1 MHEETITYLN
11 PPSLTDKE
19 LIKYAGRLF
28 YEDRLPKEFQLE
40 LIRRFDSK
48 VNN

>member
-19 LIKYAGRLF
+19 
-28 YEDRLPKEFQLE
+28 FQLE
-40 LIRRFDSK
+40 LTIRFDIK

>member
-1 MHEETITYLN
+1 MHEETVTYLN

-19 LIKYAGRLF
+19 LVKYAERLF
-28 YEDRLPKEFQLE
+28 YKDGLPKEFQLE
-40 LIRRFDSK
+40 LIRRFDRK